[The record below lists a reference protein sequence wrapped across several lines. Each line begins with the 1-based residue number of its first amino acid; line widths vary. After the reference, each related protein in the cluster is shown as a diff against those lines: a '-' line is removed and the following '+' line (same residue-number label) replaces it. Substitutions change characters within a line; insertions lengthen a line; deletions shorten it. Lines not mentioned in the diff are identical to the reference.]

1 MSSRNDHPNKNTQ
14 RRENDALSPSKE
26 EDHLDEISMVA
37 LDELFDGSGERRIFE
52 IRRDIRRRLD
62 VYLQQRLKGISRSKV
77 QKLIELGCVTVNSAG
92 RKASTVI
99 RRGDRVSVFLPPPAI
114 QTIEPEFIPLDVLYE
129 DDAFIVINKQ
139 AGLIVHP
146 ARSHL
151 SGTLINGLAHHFQQ
165 QIEQANGEW
174 TVWQTRGFQKSKGR
188 VSVKRLSDVGADEYR
203 PGIVHRL
210 DKNTTGV
217 ILVAKSDEAHWQI
230 ARQFQ
235 DRKTL
240 KVYLAVVH
248 GCPESV
254 DAVGGVIEG
263 PIGKHP
269 TIREAFCI
277 RHDSLGKPS
286 VTLYRVRERYRG
298 YTLLELELKTGRT
311 HQLRVHLSHMG
322 CPIVGDIVYGG
333 EPIGQR
339 ELEDPPVAAG
349 ARRYLNFARQ
359 RNEGLAMETEA
370 AARNDMIM
378 ARPALH
384 ATLLQLTHPTTQKQ
398 VSFIAPLHEPMATL
412 LRDLRCRRID
422 GPVAQEGFWVNL
434 ETILPS

>member
-1 MSSRNDHPNKNTQ
+1 MSTRNDHSNKKTQ
-14 RRENDALSPSKE
+14 RRATDASSLSKE
-26 EDHLDEISMVA
+26 EDRLDETSMVA
-37 LDELFDGSGERRIFE
+37 VDELFDGCGERQVFE

-77 QKLIELGCVTVNSAG
+77 QKLIELGCVTVNSVSG
-92 RKASTVI
+92 KASTVI
-99 RRGDRVSVFLPPPAI
+99 RRGDKVSVLLPPPAI
-114 QTIEPEFIPLDVLYE
+114 RTIEPEFIPLDVLYE
-129 DDAFIVINKQ
+129 DDAFIVVNKQ

-151 SGTLINGLAHHFQQ
+151 SGTLVNGLAYHFQQ
-165 QIEQANGEW
+165 QAEQGNGEW
-174 TVWQTRGFQKSKGR
+174 RVWQTRGFQKPKGR
-188 VSVKRLSDVGADEYR
+188 KLVERLSDVEAEECR

-217 ILVAKSDEAHWQI
+217 IVVAKSDKAHWQI

-235 DRKTL
+235 DRKML

-248 GCPESV
+248 GCPDPI
-254 DAVGGVIEG
+254 DAIGGVIEG

-269 TIREAFCI
+269 TIREAFCV
-277 RHDSLGKPS
+277 RHDSLGKPA

-359 RNEGLAMETEA
+359 RDEGLAMEAEA
-370 AARNDMIM
+370 AARNDMIL

-384 ATLLQLTHPTTQKQ
+384 ATLLQLKHPTTQKQ

-412 LRDLRCRRID
+412 LQYLRRRHID
-422 GPVAQEGFWVNL
+422 GPVAQEGFWINL
-434 ETILPS
+434 EAVFPS